1 MPSTWWPGFY
11 PWSPAGISLKRRHGP
26 PLPWAHHLSEGPK
39 KSGRPSS
46 PRSSPACPSGWTK
59 YGNRCFYFYNS
70 QMNWASAERACIRL
84 GGNLASIHSS
94 SEHSFLKALV
104 RSKKGSY
111 QRTWV
116 GGHDAVRSDCIS
128 LGANLASIHSSGE
141 HIFLKELVNSK
152 KGSYQR
158 TWVGGHDAVKEGV
171 WLWSDGSKF
180 DYTKWG
186 SGEPNNLGGKEHCM
200 EINIAGSTQHL
211 NDEVCSRNRFSIC
224 AKNL

>member
-1 MPSTWWPGFY
+1 MKNKDFALFFRMCCT
-11 PWSPAGISLKRRHGP
+11 SLLFP
-26 PLPWAHHLSEGPK
+26 
-39 KSGRPSS
+39 GRPSS

-70 QMNWASAERACIRL
+70 QMNWASAESDCISL
-84 GGNLASIHSS
+84 GANLASIHSS

-116 GGHDAVRSDCIS
+116 GGHD
-128 LGANLASIHSSGE
+128 
-141 HIFLKELVNSK
+141 
-152 KGSYQR
+152 
-158 TWVGGHDAVKEGV
+158 EGV

-200 EINIAGSTQHL
+200 EINLKGSAL
-211 NDEVCSRNRFSIC
+211 YINDEPCTTSSFFIC
-224 AKNL
+224 AKKP